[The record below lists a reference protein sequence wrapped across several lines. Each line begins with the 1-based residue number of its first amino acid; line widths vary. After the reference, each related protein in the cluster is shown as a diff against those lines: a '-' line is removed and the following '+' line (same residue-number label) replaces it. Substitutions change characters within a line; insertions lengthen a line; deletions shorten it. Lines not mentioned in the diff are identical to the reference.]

1 MCYRLMQ
8 RDKKA
13 ALVRWGQL
21 LHQTIIYIA
30 PATVAAPIEH
40 APANLTPSAQ
50 SVPSTNARRIQAAPS
65 TNATTTQ
72 VVPST
77 NATTTQAAPSTNE
90 GTTQAVPSTLTLRTR
105 STQGRGQTRGKSIA
119 HLIAK
124 NGGKKL
130 PVWVP
135 ADAKVPVGPY
145 ATPFANE
152 VGLQIRMAAPIIG
165 MSKWDKID
173 KIHKAPIIQ
182 AVRDKFEIVDYDEDK
197 EVRKAIDK
205 KCKTLY
211 KSWRNK
217 MKTHYSKLVE
227 AGVDPYTK
235 PYKGVDHEAWVYMIN
250 HVWLNSDHQELA
262 EKGRNSRSKLPYN
275 HTMGSKSF
283 QAAMYKEGTA
293 KVDIVDFYKDSHWSK
308 RKADWIAPIC
318 GELHE
323 ALKKRRE
330 ESLKPGAIPLTQEQ
344 LSIEVLGTS
353 KSGYIK
359 GFGVGRNPS
368 SSKSS
373 VSTQAHVEVVS
384 SLQEQIESLKNLAE
398 VQQEQIAAQNL
409 VTQEQARKIEM
420 QNKRFEEIEKFMR
433 MHKDKADMQVDEDD
447 CSSEEF
453 Y

>member
-1 MCYRLMQ
+1 
-8 RDKKA
+8 
-13 ALVRWGQL
+13 
-21 LHQTIIYIA
+21 
-30 PATVAAPIEH
+30 
-40 APANLTPSAQ
+40 
-50 SVPSTNARRIQAAPS
+50 
-65 TNATTTQ
+65 
-72 VVPST
+72 
-77 NATTTQAAPSTNE
+77 
-90 GTTQAVPSTLTLRTR
+90 
-105 STQGRGQTRGKSIA
+105 
-119 HLIAK
+119 
-124 NGGKKL
+124 
-130 PVWVP
+130 
-135 ADAKVPVGPY
+135 
-145 ATPFANE
+145 
-152 VGLQIRMAAPIIG
+152 
-165 MSKWDKID
+165 
-173 KIHKAPIIQ
+173 
-182 AVRDKFEIVDYDEDK
+182 
-197 EVRKAIDK
+197 
-205 KCKTLY
+205 
-211 KSWRNK
+211 
-217 MKTHYSKLVE
+217 
-227 AGVDPYTK
+227 
-235 PYKGVDHEAWVYMIN
+235 
-250 HVWLNSDHQELA
+250 
-262 EKGRNSRSKLPYN
+262 
-275 HTMGSKSF
+275 MGSKSF